1 MDVGQNTAGGDGH
14 SSEQLVE
21 LLIVADGQLNVTR
34 DNAALLVVAG
44 SVAGELENLGGQV
57 LQDGSKVH
65 WRTGTDTCAVAAS
78 AEVAVD
84 AAHRELESGLGGAG
98 G

>member
-1 MDVGQNTAGGDGH
+1 MDVGQNTAGSDGH

-21 LLIVADGQLNVTR
+21 LLVVADGQLDVTG

-44 SVAGELENLGGQV
+44 SVAGELEDLGSQV

-65 WRTGTDTCAVAAS
+65 WRTGADTCAVATS
-78 AEVAVD
+78 AQVAVD
-84 AAHRELESGLGGAG
+84 AAHRELESRLGRSG